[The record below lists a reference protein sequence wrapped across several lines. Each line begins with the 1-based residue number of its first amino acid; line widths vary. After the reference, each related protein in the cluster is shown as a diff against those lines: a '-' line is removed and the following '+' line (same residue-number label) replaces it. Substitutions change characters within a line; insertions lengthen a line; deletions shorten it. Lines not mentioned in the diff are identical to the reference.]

1 MEKIKI
7 TPLQALMLGISSIT
21 VTGHLLFI
29 PVIINHSG
37 RDSWIALL
45 LATVPSIA
53 LGFLVAALTVR
64 YPGQTLVEYSQAIM
78 GKWLG
83 KCIALLFI
91 LYFFHD
97 ASLSI
102 RGFGE
107 FFTTA
112 VTPRTPIMV
121 YMVCI
126 VLLSVYAVRNG
137 LEVMARTNQAFLILM
152 MIIGVVASVIT
163 HKDKDYH
170 NFLPILEHGMKPI
183 FTGMVTITS
192 LFSTIFVLSMIFPF
206 INHTDKLR
214 RSSMITMIVLVLM
227 FLGPLTGIVAIY
239 GAERAM
245 GLYFPSFQT
254 LRDIEVGQLQRLD
267 IVGIMLWSMGSYAKI
282 STFLFATIVGVAQI
296 FNLKEYK
303 SLAVPIGLLVIIVS
317 LINSESLIDV
327 YRFFSDT
334 YPYYSVFFGLVLP
347 LMLLTTSLIRKSRG
361 LPKTKE

>member
-21 VTGHLLFI
+21 VTGHLLFLS
-29 PVIINHSG
+29 VIMNHSG

-45 LATVPSIA
+45 LAAGPSVVI
-53 LGFLVAALTVR
+53 GYFVAALAVR
-64 YPGQTLVEYSQAIM
+64 YPGQSLVQYSQTIL

-83 KCIALLFI
+83 KLIALLFI
-91 LYFFHD
+91 IYFFHD
-97 ASLSI
+97 ATLSI

-121 YMVCI
+121 YLVCI

-137 LEVMARTNQAFLILM
+137 LEVMARTNQAFLVL
-152 MIIGVVASVIT
+152 MIIIGIVASAIT
-163 HKDKDYH
+163 HKDKDYL
-170 NFLPILEHGMKPI
+170 NFLPILEQGAAPVM
-183 FTGMVTITS
+183 TGMLTIVS
-192 LFSTIFVLSMIFPF
+192 LFSTILVLSMIFPY
-206 INHTDKLR
+206 INHTKKLR
-214 RSSMITMIVLVLM
+214 RSSMFAMLILVLM
-227 FLGPLTGIVAIY
+227 FIGPVTGVVAIY

-245 GLYFPSFQT
+245 GLYFPSFQI

-267 IVGIMLWSMGSYAKI
+267 IIGIMLWSMGSYAKI
-282 STFLFATIVGVAQI
+282 STFLYASVVGIAQL

-303 SLAVPIGLLVIIVS
+303 SLAMPTGLLLVIVS
-317 LINSESLIDV
+317 LLNSESLV
-327 YRFFSDT
+327 GLYRFFSKT

-347 LMLLTTSLIRKSRG
+347 CLLLIISSIRKRRETA
-361 LPKTKE
+361 KAKE